1 MSKQEKGTDT
11 ATGKR
16 KTNRTWLVRLGQL
29 VLFGLFCW
37 VFVIAAVGGIFIY
50 GMTHPYCA
58 PTTETRVGYQSVTI
72 ITTDGLQLR
81 GWYLPPENGVVIII
95 LAGIGV
101 NRDKGIPLAEMVI
114 SRGYGALTLEDRNC
128 QGRVVTAGYRE
139 ADDTIAA
146 VTFLLS
152 QPGVE
157 KIGIIGFS
165 AGGAAAIRAAA
176 MDERIGAIVAEGQFS
191 ELDELLSR
199 RGQPWYSVER
209 QIGFTMEIFYR
220 LWTGISPAQFQPVED
235 IAAISPRAVF
245 LIFGEKE
252 MYDSDASDQL
262 AAAGEPKQLWVVPG
276 AGHGQYWQAAG
287 DEYANRIIE
296 FFDETLLNK

>member
-1 MSKQEKGTDT
+1 MNKQEKGTVT
-11 ATGKR
+11 KTVKR
-16 KTNRTWLVRLGQL
+16 KTVRTLLVRLSQL

-58 PTTETRVGYQSVTI
+58 PTTDYRMGFQPVTI
-72 ITTDGLQLR
+72 TTTDGLQLR
-81 GWYLPPENGVVIII
+81 AWYRPPENGAVIII

-101 NRDKGIPLAEMVI
+101 NRDRGIPLAEIVM
-114 SRGYGALTLEDRNC
+114 SHGYGALTLEDRNC

-139 ADDTIAA
+139 ADDTVAA

-152 QPGVE
+152 RPGVE

-176 MDERIGAIVAEGQFS
+176 MDVRIGAIVAEGQFS

-199 RGQPWYSVER
+199 RGHPWYSVER
-209 QIGFTMEIFYR
+209 QIGFAMEVFYR
-220 LWTGISPAQFQPVED
+220 LWTGISPSQFQPVVD

-252 MYDSDASDQL
+252 MYDSDATDQL

-276 AGHGQYWQAAG
+276 AGHGQYLQAAG
-287 DEYANRIIE
+287 EEYANRIIE